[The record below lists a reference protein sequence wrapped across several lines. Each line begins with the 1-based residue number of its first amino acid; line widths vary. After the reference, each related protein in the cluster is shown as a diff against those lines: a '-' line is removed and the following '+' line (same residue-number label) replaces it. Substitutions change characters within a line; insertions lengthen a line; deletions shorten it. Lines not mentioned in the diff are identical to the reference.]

1 MTASHHDDSE
11 LGGTRVR
18 QVLQISI
25 VLWLTILF
33 LALAAAKWLDY
44 LP

>member
-1 MTASHHDDSE
+1 MTTGE
-11 LGGTRVR
+11 LGARVR

-25 VLWLTILF
+25 ALWLIILC
-33 LALAAAKWLDY
+33 LGLAAAKWLDY

>member
-1 MTASHHDDSE
+1 MTTGE
-11 LGGTRVR
+11 LGARVR
-18 QVLQISI
+18 QVLQINI
-25 VLWLTILF
+25 ALWLTILC